1 MKVVL
6 LKDVKGSGKKGDI
19 VNVADGYAKN
29 FLIKNNLAKPAT
41 SEAVNANQGQKK
53 ADAYNKEQ
61 ERLLA
66 VDLGEKINDTE
77 IILRVVCG
85 ENGKTFGSITAKEIA
100 DALSKQQI
108 EIDKRKIVLKD
119 SIKNIGSYTIDI
131 KLHPTVTAK
140 LKVKVEGESKK

>member
-53 ADAYNKEQ
+53 ADAYHKEQ

-66 VDLGEKINDTE
+66 VDLGEKIKDTE
-77 IILRVVCG
+77 IVLRVVCG

>member
-41 SEAVNANQGQKK
+41 SDAVKANHGQKN
-53 ADAYNKEQ
+53 AEAYHKEQ
-61 ERLLA
+61 ERLAA
-66 VDLGEKINDTE
+66 VAAAEKINKTE
-77 IILRVVCG
+77 VTVQIACG
-85 ENGKTFGSITAKEIA
+85 AGGKTFGSITAKEIS
-100 DALSKQQI
+100 DALVLQGI

-119 SIKNIGSYTIDI
+119 SIKTLGNYVVEI

-140 LKVKVEGESKK
+140 LKLHVEGK